1 MGSEILSQMMKST
14 ASGGFVVAVT
24 VAIGWII
31 LDRFEWSGNW
41 VVVTPNLPSVAPH
54 STPAGPGVWMSMS
67 TTTAQG
73 HPSRGPP
80 VNVGL
85 HRGD

>member
-1 MGSEILSQMMKST
+1 MMKST